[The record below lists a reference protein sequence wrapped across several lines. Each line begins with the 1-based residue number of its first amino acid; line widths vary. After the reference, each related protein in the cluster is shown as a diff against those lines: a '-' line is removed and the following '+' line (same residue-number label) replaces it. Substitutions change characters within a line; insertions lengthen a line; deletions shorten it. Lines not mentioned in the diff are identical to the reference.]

1 MQLSVACYQARAFR
15 SALKAGGICGTHS
28 KKMSCWYQIKYQ
40 HILSFGHIC
49 VSAES
54 HKSSKAGPLLDD
66 GCSRCV
72 FNRMGLDLS
81 SSLEFASFQLCGFYT
96 HNFSELGIDLFQE
109 QSLWSWLCTD
119 IRTAFVYE
127 EMFSMAY
134 SFNVG
139 LILVDIFRTVLSF
152 AFHPICHIMEH
163 LKIKV
168 NSAYIWLPCM
178 EI

>member
-1 MQLSVACYQARAFR
+1 MWHVTKPGLSGVHWKQGEFAVLTPKKCPVDIR
-15 SALKAGGICGTHS
+15 SNTSIS
-28 KKMSCWYQIKYQ
+28 WV
-40 HILSFGHIC
+40 FGHIG